1 MQQVRRETAM
11 FLADLQPRRGFARS
25 FGVERCP
32 SNVETMT
39 SRQTRHFVRAAPP
52 PVHAGLGR
60 ALRRA
65 FPVDR
70 DPTLQ
75 SLENLLAQID

>member
-1 MQQVRRETAM
+1 
-11 FLADLQPRRGFARS
+11 
-25 FGVERCP
+25 
-32 SNVETMT
+32 MT
-39 SRQTRHFVRAAPP
+39 YRQTRHFVRAAPP

-70 DPTLQ
+70 DPA
-75 SLENLLAQID
+75 LEALEDLLSRID